1 MHGFGAMSS
10 YNNNDPVIPQ
20 LVIIEGK
27 KESPFNSKSLDGED
41 QEHQRPSSLYN
52 EAPDWSEVLYKIED
66 RKDIADNLVTFGHS
80 HCKNVITKRESN
92 RQE

>member
-1 MHGFGAMSS
+1 MVFDLGEVAQLTESQITFCLDNGPQNMHGFGAMSS

-41 QEHQRPSSLYN
+41 
-52 EAPDWSEVLYKIED
+52 
-66 RKDIADNLVTFGHS
+66 
-80 HCKNVITKRESN
+80 
-92 RQE
+92 